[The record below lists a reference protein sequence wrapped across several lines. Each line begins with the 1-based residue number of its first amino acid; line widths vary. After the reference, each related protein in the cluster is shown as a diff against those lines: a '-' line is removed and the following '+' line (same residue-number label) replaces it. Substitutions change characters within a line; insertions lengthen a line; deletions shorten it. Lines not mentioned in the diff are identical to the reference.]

1 MQEALKKLDLMGIE
15 IGVEVLS
22 LKNSYGPEEFVKK
35 CVSTSD
41 LIIVGIP
48 SRLSQNLTICSIAL
62 AYMYTMEDQIL
73 NDRIKNHNLRFI
85 ANLLGARQVA
95 DVIQEIDR
103 VEKVII
109 VGPAEQVKRVSLSI
123 AKTCGGEV
131 ETLEECSED
140 SLWSITSKRIEKL
153 SK

>member
-1 MQEALKKLDLMGIE
+1 MKKLGLMGIE
-15 IGVEVLS
+15 IGIEVLS
-22 LKNSYGPEEFVKK
+22 LKNSYDPEEFVKK

-41 LIIVGIP
+41 LIIAGIP
-48 SRLSQNLTICSIAL
+48 ARMLQNLTICSIAL
-62 AYMYTMEDQIL
+62 AYTYTIEDELL

-95 DVIQEIDR
+95 DVIKEIDR

-109 VGPAEQVKRVSLSI
+109 VGPPEQVKKAALTI
-123 AKTCGGEV
+123 AEICGGEV
-131 ETLEECSED
+131 ETIEECSGD
-140 SLWSITSKRIEKL
+140 SLWSITSKRIERL